1 MPDLL
6 SNENIMTA
14 LGKVKDP
21 EIGRDLVSLGMVK
34 NVEIT
39 GPHVALTV
47 ELTTPACPLKAKI
60 EDDIVSGLQEL
71 GAETVKVDWLSNVKR
86 SFGGPAADLIP
97 GVKNTI
103 AVASG
108 KGGVGKTT
116 VAVNLAVALARD
128 GARVGLL
135 DADITG
141 PNVPLMMGTMGAHVT
156 GAGGRVNPVVSHGV
170 KMMSIQYFLT
180 GDAPVVW
187 RGPLVGG
194 AIQQFLRDVE
204 WGELDYLVIDL
215 PPGTSDAQLTLAQSV
230 PLGGAVLV
238 TTPQEVSLS
247 DVSKALAMFKRL
259 SVPILG
265 VVENMTAFVCPHCG
279 ESHEIFGRGGG
290 ERFAAENGIQY
301 LGGIPLDVTV
311 RQGGDVGVPAVAQRE
326 PGPAAQALTAVAYAV
341 AAHVSVRAAA
351 AEGQQPA
358 LSIS

>member
-1 MPDLL
+1 M
-6 SNENIMTA
+6 M
-14 LGKVKDP
+14 LGVDGQPKATEDGKR
-21 EIGRDLVSLGMVK
+21 IL
-34 NVEIT
+34 
-39 GPHVALTV
+39 
-47 ELTTPACPLKAKI
+47 PL
-60 EDDIVSGLQEL
+60 E
-71 GAETVKVDWLSNVKR
+71 R
-86 SFGGPAADLIP
+86 
-97 GVKNTI
+97 
-103 AVASG
+103 
-108 KGGVGKTT
+108 
-116 VAVNLAVALARD
+116 
-128 GARVGLL
+128 
-135 DADITG
+135 
-141 PNVPLMMGTMGAHVT
+141 
-156 GAGGRVNPVVSHGV
+156 HGV
-170 KMMSIQYFLT
+170 KTISIQFFVPQ
-180 GDAPVVW
+180 GQPIVW

-326 PGPAAQALTAVAYAV
+326 PGPAARALTAVAYAV